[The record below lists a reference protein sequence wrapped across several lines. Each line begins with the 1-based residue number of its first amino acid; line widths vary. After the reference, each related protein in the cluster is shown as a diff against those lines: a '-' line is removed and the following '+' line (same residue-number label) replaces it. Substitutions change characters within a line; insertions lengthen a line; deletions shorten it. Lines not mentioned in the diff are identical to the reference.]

1 MNGSL
6 LHFLPEL
13 LSGFMVNLEIAVGAV
28 VIGLAIGLPLA
39 LLRLVAP
46 RSRRIVWSGVRL
58 MQAAPTY
65 VVMYF
70 VLNILPRDLSLF
82 GLAITG
88 LMAVT
93 LAQSVYMTAYVAENG
108 YRALEHLQRD
118 EKDLALLFVP
128 NVLRGWVVVV
138 MSSGFGAAIGVSEA
152 VGVTMRHAERMP
164 AVGDRVALFVTVI
177 GGFVVVFSAANWA
190 INRLIRWLSVPKK
203 LATVG

>member
-1 MNGSL
+1 MSGGF

-13 LSGFMVNLEIAVGAV
+13 LSGFVVTLEIAIGAV

-39 LLRLVAP
+39 LMRLVAP

-65 VVMYF
+65 VIMYF